1 MSRWVFFDGVC
12 NLCNFWVRF
21 LQKVDRKG
29 SLNMASLQSE
39 LAKEK
44 LQLKIIEVDSV
55 VYLRDDEIFL
65 ESNAILMILKDIG
78 GFSKFLY
85 WLLRLFPFRFRQF
98 VYRWVAR
105 NRYKW
110 FGTCSLD

>member
-1 MSRWVFFDGVC
+1 
-12 NLCNFWVRF
+12 
-21 LQKVDRKG
+21 
-29 SLNMASLQSE
+29 MASLQSE

-44 LQLKIIEVDSV
+44 LQNKIIEVDSV

-78 GFSKFLY
+78 GFYKFLY